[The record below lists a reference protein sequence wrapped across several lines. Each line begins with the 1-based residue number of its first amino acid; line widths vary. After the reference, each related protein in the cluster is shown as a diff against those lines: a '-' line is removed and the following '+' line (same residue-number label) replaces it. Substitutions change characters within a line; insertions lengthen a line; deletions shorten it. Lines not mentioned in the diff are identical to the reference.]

1 MEIKSSDEIS
11 VLKKLPIFKGLSD
24 SELLFIAPIL
34 KTVTFKSGESVIH
47 EGDKGDTLFIIKNG
61 SVDVFK
67 TTAAGKEVDLGVLPA
82 GSFFGELSLFDD
94 HPRSATVRTV
104 EQTDFLTI
112 SRHDL
117 YRALK
122 GKNDIENIL
131 YRNTILETFSR
142 FRNVVSNF
150 TFSQHHLSSRNEI
163 INEINRDLK
172 TATEIQECFIRTEDD
187 DNINLINGIRRSFKY
202 LPSKAI
208 GGDFINTMN
217 DEEGNI
223 CVIIADVEGNGI
235 SASLITGILKSAFYF
250 LAPVYG
256 SRPDIFMTQLNR
268 HLFKMRNRLYAT
280 CYYAYINVKNKTVSF
295 AKAGHHHPLFWKS
308 GGKKFELIEVPGPI
322 LGMFEATE
330 YGAVTYPVS
339 PGDKILFYTDG
350 IIEER
355 IKGSEMFGVE
365 RLGEVF
371 ERAISGEVSL
381 IIDYIIDDFNRVVKR
396 NTCEDDITLLL
407 YEFNNPQV

>member
-1 MEIKSSDEIS
+1 MEIKSSEEIS
-11 VLKKLPIFKGLSD
+11 VLKKLPIFDGLSD
-24 SELLFIAPIL
+24 KDLFFIAPIL
-34 KTVTFKSGESVIH
+34 RRVTFKSGEAVIH
-47 EGDKGDTLFIIKNG
+47 EGDKGDTLFIIQKG

-67 TTAAGKEVDLGVLPA
+67 LTAAGKEVDLGVLPE

-94 HPRSATVRTV
+94 HPRSATVRTL
-104 EQTDFLTI
+104 EQTEFLTI
-112 SRHDL
+112 SRRDL
-117 YRALK
+117 DMVMK
-122 GKNDIENIL
+122 GNNDIENIL
-131 YRNTILETFSR
+131 YRNTIMETFSR

-172 TATEIQECFIRTEDD
+172 TAMEIQECFIRTEDD
-187 DNINLINGIRRSFKY
+187 DVINSRHGIRRSFRY

-217 DEEGNI
+217 DADGNI
-223 CVIIADVEGNGI
+223 CVIIADVEGHGI

-256 SRPDIFMTQLNR
+256 STPDLFMSQLNS
-268 HLFKMRNRLYAT
+268 HLFRIINKLYAS
-280 CYYAYINVKNKTVSF
+280 CYYAYINVKDNTVSF

-308 GGKKFELIEVPGPI
+308 DGKKFEPIDIPGPL
-322 LGMFEATE
+322 LGMFEGAE
-330 YGAVTYPVS
+330 YGTVTYELS

-355 IKGSEMFGVE
+355 IDGSKMFGIE
-365 RLGEVF
+365 RLEEVF
-371 ERAISGEVSL
+371 ERSITEKIAPVIN
-381 IIDYIIDDFNRVVKR
+381 YIIVNLNRFIDKDSYD
-396 NTCEDDITLLL
+396 DDITLLL
-407 YEFNNPQV
+407 YEFDKPAV